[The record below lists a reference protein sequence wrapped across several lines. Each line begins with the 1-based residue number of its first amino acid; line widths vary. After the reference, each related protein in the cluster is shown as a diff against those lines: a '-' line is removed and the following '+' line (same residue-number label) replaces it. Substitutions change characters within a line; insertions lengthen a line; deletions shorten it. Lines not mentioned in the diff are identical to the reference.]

1 MNPKQELTDLTIC
14 RAVFALWVFTYH
26 VDLYLNFSRFLGPA
40 ADLIRHGYLGVDGF
54 FILSGLIL
62 ARTHP
67 ELAGGGQRFYAK
79 RRTPQFQPPAGGLV
93 WRFYGK
99 RLARIYPV
107 HLASIIVLA
116 VLVCVGRLRG
126 WEPHDPS
133 RFDVSSL
140 LQNLTLLQGWGELP
154 WSLELPVLVG
164 QHRMGWLFGVSGS
177 LVSAC
182 LFQRA
187 RRCASS
193 GGRVCRNRAGIRPQ
207 WLQPQSDFRRW
218 AVPVFSGVYNRHGD
232 DAHSISMGRLQRS
245 APDLLLGRSHHR
257 HNCGIYW
264 CGSNGGFRALAHIVC
279 FFDAGRRAMACY
291 AWRPPRIEL
300 VGQTIL
306 RILYDVCD
314 RRIVDMPIFP
324 AQRLDAKELRFGFC
338 NRYADNNS
346 RTGLVLLCV
355 GGNTVPAYGR
365 SMVRSA
371 QPRAARKTN
380 LKLSP
385 KGSKCDCLKA

>member
-1 MNPKQELTDLTIC
+1 MNPKHELTDMTIC

-79 RRTPQFQPPAGGLV
+79 RRTPQFQPPAGGLI

-140 LQNLTLLQGWGELP
+140 LQNLTLLQGWGGSSHGAWNYP
-154 WSLELPVLVG
+154 SWSVSTEWAGYLVFPVL
-164 QHRMGWLFGVSGS
+164 WYLLAYFNA
-177 LVSAC
+177 LVAVQV
-182 LFQRA
+182 L
-187 RRCASS
+187 
-193 GGRVCRNRAGIRPQ
+193 VAG
-207 WLQPQSDFRRW
+207 F
-218 AVPVFSGVYNRHGD
+218 AV
-232 DAHSISMGRLQRS
+232 
-245 APDLLLGRSHHR
+245 
-257 HNCGIYW
+257 
-264 CGSNGGFRALAHIVC
+264 
-279 FFDAGRRAMACY
+279 
-291 AWRPPRIEL
+291 
-300 VGQTIL
+300 
-306 RILYDVCD
+306 
-314 RRIVDMPIFP
+314 
-324 AQRLDAKELRFGFC
+324 
-338 NRYADNNS
+338 
-346 RTGLVLLCV
+346 TGLVFVLNGYSLNLTFADGLYRFFPEFIIGMATTRIVYLWADYSAVRRTCSWAGLTIGIIAASIGVDLMAVFGLWLTLFAFLMQADAQWPAMLGDRPVLNWLGRRSYAFYMTFAIAELLICQ
-355 GGNTVPAYGR
+355 YFQR
-365 SMVRSA
+365 SGWTPRSHGLVFA
-371 QPRAARKTN
+371 TGMLIITLGLASSFYVLVETPCRRMADRWLEAPSLAPRAKQI
-380 LKLSP
+380 
-385 KGSKCDCLKA
+385 